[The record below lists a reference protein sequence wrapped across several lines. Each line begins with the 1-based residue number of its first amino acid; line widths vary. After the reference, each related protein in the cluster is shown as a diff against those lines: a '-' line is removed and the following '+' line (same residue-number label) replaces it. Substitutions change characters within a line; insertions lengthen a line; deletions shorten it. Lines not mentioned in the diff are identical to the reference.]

1 MKKTAKKIYTR
12 TGDSKTTG
20 LLGGIR
26 ISKHS
31 ARIEAIGSLDELNS
45 SLGFVLSLSENILK
59 NNPNKKAY
67 RPFKK
72 IIEQIQQDLFV
83 VGTDLSHPIIFS
95 NSIPH
100 PLSRHLHH
108 TFVEEKR
115 RLPKIVPEH
124 IHQLEDWIDHFQ
136 AKLPAL
142 KNFILPQGNA
152 IGSFLQFARALC
164 RRTERR
170 TVQLATHAKINPLI
184 LAYLNRLSDLLF
196 VLARAVN
203 YKGKKSEVLW
213 SAKL

>member
-1 MKKTAKKIYTR
+1 MR
-12 TGDSKTTG
+12 V
-20 LLGGIR
+20 
-26 ISKHS
+26 SKHS

-45 SLGFVLSLSENILK
+45 SLGFALSLGENILK
-59 NNPNKKAY
+59 SNANRAY
-67 RPFKK
+67 LPFKK
-72 IIEQIQQDLFV
+72 IIEQIQKDIFV
-83 VGTDLSHPIIFS
+83 IGTDLSHPIIAS

-100 PLSRHLHH
+100 PLHRYFRHN
-108 TFVEEKR
+108 FVEKKR
-115 RLPKIVPEH
+115 SLPKILPEH
-124 IHQLEDWIDHFQ
+124 VHQLEEWIDHFQ

-152 IGSFLQFARALC
+152 IGSFLQFARAVC

-170 TVQLATHAKINPLI
+170 IVQLAMHAKINPLI

-203 YKGKKSEVLW
+203 YKGKKSEIIW